1 MEKSTDS
8 EANRRPDSRPVRR
21 LGDPGVNAKRSLSWS
36 DFQVCNRSLL
46 GGSLG
51 MDLDW
56 KAACGRRGEAQR
68 RDNVRHHV
76 LFDVIAMQMD
86 LQRFVGAQMD
96 HHLVVLASRQ
106 HRRLGGRRVAMNG
119 KFENALVRMSA
130 SDRHGEQ
137 RGGQQRASGI

>member
-1 MEKSTDS
+1 MEQSTDS
-8 EANRRPDSRPVRR
+8 DTNTRPDSRPVRR
-21 LGDPGVNAKRSLSWS
+21 LGDPGVNAKRPLSWS
-36 DFQVCNRSLL
+36 DFQVCNRSLP

-56 KAACGRRGEAQR
+56 KAACGRRGKAQR

-76 LFDVIAMQMD
+76 LLDVIAMQMD
-86 LQRFVGAQMD
+86 LQRFVGDQTN

-106 HRRLGGRRVAMNG
+106 LRRLGGRRVAMNG
-119 KFENALVRMSA
+119 KFENTLVRMGD

-137 RGGQQRASGI
+137 CGGQQRASGI